1 MAKVTNAFTTY
12 EAKGNREDLSN
23 FIYNIDPVDTPVV
36 TMAGRRSVTNRTFDW
51 QTEKLPAVDT
61 TPREEGF
68 VLAPAASTPTV
79 REKNVCQINSRDAT
93 VSGTQENADAAGKK
107 SEMAHQMAL
116 VSKALKRDV
125 ETAFCSTQAIDYGT
139 AGTPI
144 RKTRGLLHWLK
155 TNIDKPSTLTLPAT
169 ETTAYPTIAAGDV
182 REFTEAML
190 GNLMQLAYDNGAEP
204 TKLVCKPDL
213 KRQVTSFQGRSSS
226 QVLVGKTEV
235 SNVVDVYASDFGR
248 LSVIP
253 SRFCFHQTVYLLDP
267 EYLAMGNYRPFQQT
281 PMAKTGDAEVRMI
294 LNEWGVECR
303 NEAAH
308 AAAVG
313 VKAGA
318 TITPEMVA
326 DTASAKASKAEAA
339 GK

>member
-12 EAKGNREDLSN
+12 DAKANREDLSSA
-23 FIYNIDPVDTPVV
+23 IYNIDPVDTPVV

-68 VLAPAASTPTV
+68 ELAKSASTATV
-79 REKNVCQINSRDAT
+79 REKNVAQINSRDAT
-93 VSGTQENADAAGKK
+93 VSGSQENADAAGKR

-116 VSKALKRDV
+116 VAKALKRDV
-125 ETAFCSTQAIDYGT
+125 ETAFCSSQAIDYGT
-139 AGTPI
+139 AGTPV
-144 RKTRGLLHWLK
+144 RHTRGMLHWLK
-155 TNIDKPSTLTLPAT
+155 TNVDKPSTVTLPAS
-169 ETTAYPTIAAGDV
+169 ETAAYPTIAGADV

-190 GNLMQLAYDNGAEP
+190 GNLMQKAYDAGAEP
-204 TKLVCKPDL
+204 SKLVTRSDL
-213 KRQVTSFQGRSSS
+213 KRQISAFQGRSSS

-253 SRFCFHQTVYLLDP
+253 SRWTPAQTVFLLDP
-267 EYLAMGNYRPFQQT
+267 EYLAQANYRAYQQKD
-281 PMAKTGDAEVRMI
+281 MAKTGDADTKLLLV
-294 LNEWGVECR
+294 EWGVEMK

-308 AAAVG
+308 AVAIG
-313 VKAGA
+313 VKAA
-318 TITPEMVA
+318 ASITPETFSA
-326 DTASAKASKAEAA
+326 PAPEGEAKARKAA
-339 GK
+339 